1 MTFQLLNPRDS
12 KGDSK
17 SKAKNKKPKR
27 IQEDEF
33 EDDDEDEDEDFIDL
47 DVFDSEEDLEYP
59 DDTFSHHNHDWFG
72 DVEHIKSHPSLE
84 QLAHSL
90 SLCLKVICGQEDT
103 GIFYSSCFP
112 LELGSNYLSL
122 SSFELISFSI
132 CSLYF

>member
-27 IQEDEF
+27 IQED
-33 EDDDEDEDEDFIDL
+33 DDDDEEDEDEDFIDL
-47 DVFDSEEDLEYP
+47 EDFDSEEDLDYP
-59 DDTFSHHNHDWFG
+59 EDTFSHHNHDWFG

-103 GIFYSSCFP
+103 GMHSNWCFA
-112 LELGSNYLSL
+112 LELGSDLPFLHSN
-122 SSFELISFSI
+122 
-132 CSLYF
+132 